1 MTGIGAGRS
10 ILIVD
15 DERNIADTLCLIFS
29 RHGYSTRVAYSAEQ
43 AIEIIA
49 EWQPDLAILD
59 VMLPRMNGIDLAIV
73 LKQNYPCCHLL
84 LFSGHHSTQDL
95 LEEASKKGHV
105 FDILAKPIHPASML
119 DTVSDMLATNTKH
132 EA

>member
-15 DERNIADTLCLIFS
+15 DERNIADTLSLIFS

-119 DTVSDMLATNTKH
+119 DTVSDMLTTNIKH

>member
-1 MTGIGAGRS
+1 MTGIGNGRG

-15 DERNIADTLCLIFS
+15 DEQNIADTLALIFS
-29 RHGYSTRVAYSAEQ
+29 KNGYHARVAYSAEQ

-105 FDILAKPIHPASML
+105 FDILAKPVHPAFML
-119 DTVSDMLATNTKH
+119 DTVCDMLSAHPKRQ
-132 EA
+132 A